1 MAPEASNSD
10 IDMRGRFVGSLVYT
24 SHLADGNAIVRNVV
38 SGWTVTGT
46 FTAQD
51 GFPITA
57 FMSNN
62 PSACPFCTN
71 PALAPRDGGATGGGD
86 NTFNAPGI
94 AFGRDPFDKRNG
106 FKGPGVHN
114 LDMRIS
120 RDFNLEHGL
129 RFQIL
134 AEAFNVVNHR
144 NGLSVANV
152 AYSFV
157 NPSGASTNAAL
168 ACPTNLHANSCIIPY
183 QSNNSGTSSSVLTT
197 TTPFGVI
204 NSTSGILYGPRQL
217 QFSAKL
223 FF

>member
-1 MAPEASNSD
+1 
-10 IDMRGRFVGSLVYT
+10 MRGRFVGSLVYS
-24 SHLADGNAIVRNVV
+24 SHLADGNAIVRNAV

-46 FTAQD
+46 FTAQN

-62 PSACPFCTN
+62 PSACPAGTATGTCSN

-86 NTFNAPGI
+86 NTSNAPGSSY
-94 AFGRDPFDKRNG
+94 GRDPFDKRNG
-106 FKGPGVHN
+106 FKGPGIHN

-120 RDFNLEHGL
+120 RDFNLEHGM

-134 AEAFNVVNHR
+134 GEAFNVVNHR
-144 NGLSVANV
+144 NGLAAATV
-152 AYSFV
+152 AYSFE
-157 NPSGASTNAAL
+157 NPAIGTTNAAD
-168 ACPTNLHANSCIIPY
+168 ACPKSLHANSCIIPY
-183 QSNNSGTSSSVLTT
+183 QSNNTGTSSSTLTT